1 GGRRSPGC
9 SRLTYRLSDLL
20 GLGVMTSE
28 TETRRIVESIPAAV
42 LHEAI
47 SALDVSHVLIVPDTH
62 QKSLLASLARDPNLK
77 MLTFSTEDE
86 AICVNAGLWIGGA
99 EAVVIIQNVG
109 LFAGMNALRG
119 VAMDMNVPTL
129 LIVGQYGRDVSKTV
143 EDNSATGVR
152 LIEPVL
158 DAMGV
163 PHYRL
168 DFAAD
173 IGVLRTA
180 YDRSRAER
188 RPVVVLIG
196 APTS

>member
-1 GGRRSPGC
+1 
-9 SRLTYRLSDLL
+9 
-20 GLGVMTSE
+20 MTSE
-28 TETRRIVESIPAAV
+28 AGTKRIVESIPAAV

-47 SALDVSHVLIVPDTH
+47 SALGVSHVLIVPDTH
-62 QKSLLASLARDPNLK
+62 QKTLLASLTHDAAMQ

-109 LFAGMNALRG
+109 LFAAMNALRG
-119 VAMDMNVPTL
+119 VALDMRVPTL
-129 LIVGQYGRDVSKTV
+129 LIVGQFGRDVSKAV
-143 EDNSATGVR
+143 EDNTATGVR

-163 PHYRL
+163 PCYRL

-173 IGVLRTA
+173 VGVLQTA
-180 YDRSRAER
+180 YERSRTER
-188 RPVVVLIG
+188 RPVVVLVG
-196 APTS
+196 APTL